1 MQSIAATC
9 GEAAI
14 GAVLA
19 LVFLLALIRFFS
31 KRHDR

>member
-1 MQSIAATC
+1 M
-9 GEAAI
+9 AI

-19 LVFLLALIRFFS
+19 LVLLIALIRFFS